1 MAFETFNEK
10 IMKIAEEA
18 EEALKEVFAGF
29 DGTAFACTT
38 RVVDAFRENRVSTSH
53 FMPADG
59 YGYGDCGRDTL
70 DKIYARVLGA
80 EAAFV
85 RHNIINGT
93 QALAIGLF
101 GLLRPGDLLLSVT
114 GDPYDTLQGVVS
126 GQDGYGS
133 LKEWGVLYEKR
144 EIGENFSEFM
154 KDARLKVVYIQR
166 SRGYTSREALS
177 VNEICEIYRY
187 VKSRR
192 PDVYVMVDNCY
203 GAFVEPREPECDLMV
218 GSLIKTIGGGMASCG
233 GYLAGSSEAVEL
245 AANRWSCPGIGLEAG
260 ASLYENKNIYKGVF
274 YAPHTVAQAL
284 KTAALAAYIFEKQG
298 FEVSPKY
305 NDPRHDIIQTVTLH
319 DPDKLCA
326 FCRGIQKGSPVDSF
340 VTPEPWDM
348 PGYEDKV
355 IMAAGAFV
363 QGASIELSC
372 DGPMRE
378 PYTAYMQGG
387 LTYESGKYAILSALK
402 EIITAEG

>member
-18 EEALKEVFAGF
+18 EETLKEKFAEF
-29 DGTAFACTT
+29 DRTAFACTT
-38 RVVDAFRENRVSTSH
+38 RVIDSFRRNRVSTTH
-53 FMPADG
+53 FVPSDG
-59 YGYGDCGRDTL
+59 YGYGDAGRDTL
-70 DKIYARVLGA
+70 DKIYAEVLGT

-93 QALAIGLF
+93 QALAIGLY

-114 GDPYDTLQGVVS
+114 GDPYDTLEGVIK
-126 GQDGYGS
+126 GKEGLGS
-133 LKEWGVLYEKR
+133 LTEWGVFYEKR
-144 EIGENFSEFM
+144 DIGENFSDLIS
-154 KDARLKVVYIQR
+154 DARLKVVYIQR
-166 SRGYTSREALS
+166 SRGYTSRPALS
-177 VNEICEIYRY
+177 VNEVCEIYRY

-192 PDVYVMVDNCY
+192 PDVFVMVDNCY
-203 GAFVEPREPECDLMV
+203 GAFVEAREPECDLMV
-218 GSLIKTIGGGMASCG
+218 GSLIKNIGGGMASCG
-233 GYLAGSSEAVEL
+233 GYLAGSAEAIKL
-245 AANRWSCPGIGLEAG
+245 SANRWSCPGIGLEAG
-260 ASLYENKNIYKGVF
+260 ASLYESKDMYKGLF

-305 NDPRHDIIQTVTLH
+305 NDPRSDIIQTLTLR
-319 DPDKLCA
+319 DPEKLCA

-340 VTPEPWDM
+340 ATPEPWDM
-348 PGYEDKV
+348 PGYADKV

-363 QGASIELSC
+363 QGSSIELSA

-378 PYTAYMQGG
+378 PYIAYMQGG
-387 LTYESGKYAILSALK
+387 LTYESGKYAILSALG
-402 EIITAEG
+402 EIVSAE